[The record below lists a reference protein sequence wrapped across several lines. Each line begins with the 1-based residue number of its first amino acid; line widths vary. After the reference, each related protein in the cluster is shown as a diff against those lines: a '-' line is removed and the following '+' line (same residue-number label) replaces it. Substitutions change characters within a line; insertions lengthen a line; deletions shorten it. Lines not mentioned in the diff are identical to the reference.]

1 MPMVGGDAA
10 ATPRGTGASRD
21 AQASY
26 EPGTAVE
33 LVRTGRPQRSPAVS
47 LAACVSDP
55 ARLLPDWRRRA
66 PENARAPAEQ
76 LHRDAAAM
84 SPENVELA
92 RRLVGLTA

>member
-1 MPMVGGDAA
+1 MPMVGGDVPPRRAA
-10 ATPRGTGASRD
+10 QGLRAMRKRAMSRGRPS
-21 AQASY
+21 
-26 EPGTAVE
+26 E
-33 LVRTGRPQRSPAVS
+33 LVRTGRPQRSPAVA